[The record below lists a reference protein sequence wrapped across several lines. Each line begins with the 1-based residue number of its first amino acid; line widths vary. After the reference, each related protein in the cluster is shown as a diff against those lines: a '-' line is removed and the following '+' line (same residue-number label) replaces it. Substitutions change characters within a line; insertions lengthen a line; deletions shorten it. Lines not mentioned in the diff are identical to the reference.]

1 MKRRAL
7 PTTAI
12 CLVLIAVLP
21 TLLAPHRA
29 HGGEI
34 TRTFTFDTRELHV
47 ANLIGAIDVKQSAD
61 QVFKVTVDLRGA
73 DATPELVQMLQQD
86 SALNLVFPLDRNS
99 SFVYPAMGA
108 GTRMTTT
115 IHEKDPEEK
124 SWLRRTFGM
133 LSGKRLTVRG
143 SGNGLEVWADVTVE
157 VPAGR
162 KLTLRHGVGDVGA
175 ADLRADLDLDSQLG
189 TIRVD
194 RLQGDLRADTG
205 SGDVKCR
212 EVRGDLDVDTG
223 SGRVELVD
231 CEAGLARVDTGS
243 GEVDVAG
250 LSCNSLNID
259 TGSGGVRATSVA
271 TDEAVIDTG
280 SGDVMFQLVRMGSGQ
295 FVVGTGS
302 GGVELVLPVGASAK
316 IMADT
321 GSGDIESSVPG
332 AAFEKLH
339 DGTHRLVV
347 GDGTADVKL
356 DTGSGSVVVSRK

>member
-7 PTTAI
+7 PTTAV

-21 TLLAPHRA
+21 TLLTPHRA
-29 HGGEI
+29 HGAEI
-34 TRTFTFDTRELHV
+34 TRTFTFDVRELHV
-47 ANLIGAIDVKQSAD
+47 ANLVGAIDVKQGAGD
-61 QVFKVTVDLRGA
+61 AFLVTVNLRGD
-73 DATPELVQMLQQD
+73 DATPDLVQMEQQD
-86 SALNLVFPLDRNS
+86 NSLRLVFPLEKNGTY
-99 SFVYPAMGA
+99 VYPALGP
-108 GTRMTTT
+108 GNRISTT
-115 IHEKDPEEK
+115 IHEKDLEEK

-143 SGNGLEVWADVTVE
+143 NGNGLEVWADVTVE

-162 KLTLRHGVGDVGA
+162 KLTLRHGVGEIGA
-175 ADLRADLDLDSQLG
+175 ADLRADLDLDSHVG

-223 SGRVELVD
+223 SGRVELID
-231 CEAGLARVDTGS
+231 CEATLARVDTGS
-243 GEVDVAG
+243 GEVEVAG

-280 SGDVMFQLVRMGSGQ
+280 SGDVMFQLVRMGTGR
-295 FVVGTGS
+295 FVVDTGS
-302 GGVELVLPVGASAK
+302 GGVELVLPAGASAQ

-339 DGTHRLVV
+339 NGTHRLVV
-347 GDGTADVKL
+347 GDGAADVKL